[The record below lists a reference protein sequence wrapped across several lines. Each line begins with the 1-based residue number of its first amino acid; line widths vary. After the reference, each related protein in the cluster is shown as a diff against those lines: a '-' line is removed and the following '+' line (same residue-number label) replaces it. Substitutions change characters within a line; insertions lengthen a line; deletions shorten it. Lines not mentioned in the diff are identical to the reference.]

1 MRRVGRH
8 AAVIYRGH
16 TVAIEM
22 SDRPTIILEPFDAAL
37 AAQLAGSAAIA
48 DVLPLTAIGD
58 ASGQP
63 WVFIDWLLP
72 DTSGL
77 ELCRRLRA
85 APETAQARIF
95 LVLEDDDRESR
106 RRALKAGAD
115 DYILGPLSQ
124 EAIGTRIG
132 EAALA
137 APRTE
142 TVLAHGQLRVDREA
156 FQVRAAGT
164 AVAMSANEFR
174 LLAHFLENRDRVL
187 SRDELIEALKGGEA
201 VNERTVDV
209 WIGRLRRAL
218 VAAKVPDPIRTV
230 RQLGYVFDSY

>member
-1 MRRVGRH
+1 
-8 AAVIYRGH
+8 
-16 TVAIEM
+16 M
-22 SDRPTIILEPFDAAL
+22 SEQPTIVVVPFDPALRDELVRRAIAADVVPL
-37 AAQLAGSAAIA
+37 AQLDA
-48 DVLPLTAIGD
+48 
-58 ASGQP
+58 ASGAV
-63 WVFIDWLLP
+63 WLFIDWLLP

-85 APETAQARIF
+85 APETAPARIF
-95 LVLEDDDRESR
+95 LVLEDDDRDSR

-115 DYILGPLSQ
+115 DYIVGPLSA
-124 EAIGTRIG
+124 EAIRARIG
-132 EAALA
+132 GA
-137 APRTE
+137 APAK
-142 TVLAHGQLRVDREA
+142 VPPHAPLAHGELRLDRGA
-156 FQVRAAGT
+156 YQVRAGST
-164 AVAMSANEFR
+164 PVPMSANEFR